1 MTRVSSKTRTPDE
14 PPQDILDKPL
24 REALS
29 ERYLSYA
36 LSTIMHR
43 ALPDVRDGLKPVH
56 RRLLFAMQALKLTPV
71 LPPKKSARVVGDVI
85 GKFHPHG
92 DTAVYE
98 AMVRMAQDFSQRYP
112 LVEGQ
117 GNFGNIDGDNPAAMR
132 YTEARL
138 TEVAQLL
145 LQGID
150 EDAVDFRPTYDGS
163 EVEPVVLPAA
173 FPNLLANGTNG
184 IAVGMATSIPPHN
197 VAELCDALRYLIATP
212 NAGIDKLVSMVPG
225 PDFPTGGTLVES
237 RESIVESYRTGKGS
251 FRLRAKWHRE
261 ELKNGV
267 WQVVVTEIPYQ
278 VQKSRL
284 IEKMAELLLARK
296 LPLLDDV
303 NDESADDVRVVLTPK
318 SRNVDPAVL
327 MESVFRQCDLEVRI
341 SLNMNILDKDS
352 VPRVMDL
359 RDVLRAYLDHRQ
371 DVLVRRSTYQLSQ
384 IEARLEVLSGYLIAF
399 LNLDK
404 VIKIIRTED
413 EPKPVLMKT
422 FSLTDNQAEA
432 ILNMRLRSL
441 RKLEEMQIKGE
452 QKELSDKQAALK
464 KLLKNEELRWQ
475 HIDGEIAELK
485 KKFGKNTP
493 LGARRTKIGD
503 VPADLQVPVEAVI
516 ERENITVVC
525 SAKGWIRA
533 MRGHMAN
540 DATLRGGIKYKEGDE
555 EGFVLNAETTDK
567 ILLFATNGRFYTLG
581 GDKLPPGRGFG
592 EPVRLMIDLPGEAEI
607 IGMVLYAPEQKFVVA
622 SSDGRGFVVKTE
634 DVLAQTKNGKQ
645 VLNVDDGAKAVAFAP
660 VTGDYVAV
668 IGSNRKLLIFPLSEL
683 PEMGRGRGVIL
694 QKYSGGTLSDI
705 KTLTLKQGLIWKSGD
720 RDRTETD
727 LRGYKGERAQA
738 GKMAPNGFNRSNR
751 FS

>member
-1 MTRVSSKTRTPDE
+1 MARTSSKTSTPDE

-43 ALPDVRDGLKPVH
+43 ALPDVRDGMKPVH
-56 RRLLFAMQALKLTPV
+56 RRLLFAMQALKLTPT

-138 TEVAQLL
+138 TEVALLL

-150 EDAVDFRPTYDGS
+150 ENAVDFRPTYDGS
-163 EVEPVVLPAA
+163 ESEPVVLPAA

-197 VAELCDALRYLIATP
+197 VAELCDALRHLIATP
-212 NAGIDKLVSMVPG
+212 NAGIEKLVSMVPG
-225 PDFPTGGTLVES
+225 PDFPTGGELVES
-237 RESIVESYRTGKGS
+237 RESIVESYKTGKGS
-251 FRLRAKWHRE
+251 FRLRAKWHKE
-261 ELKNGV
+261 ELKQGT
-267 WQVVVTEIPYQ
+267 WQIVVTEIPFQ

-284 IEKMAELLLARK
+284 IEKMAELLQARK

-341 SLNMNILDKDS
+341 PLNMNILDKDS

-371 DVLVRRSTYQLSQ
+371 DVLVRRSTYQLQQ

-452 QKELSDKQAALK
+452 QKELAEKQAGLK
-464 KLLKNEELRWQ
+464 KLLKNEDLRWQ
-475 HIDGEIAELK
+475 HIDNELTELK

-493 LGARRTKIGD
+493 LGARRTLIGD
-503 VPADLQVPVEAVI
+503 APPELMIPIESVI

-533 MRGHMAN
+533 MRGHMAQ
-540 DATLRGGIKYKEGDE
+540 DVALRAGIKYKEGDE
-555 EGFVLNAETTDK
+555 EGFLLNAETTDK
-567 ILLFATNGRFYTLG
+567 VFLFASNGRFYTLG

-592 EPVRLMIDLPGEAEI
+592 EPVRLMIDLPNEADI
-607 IGMVLYAPEQKFVVA
+607 IGMALHVPDQKFVVA
-622 SSDGRGFVVKTE
+622 AADGRGFIVKVE
-634 DVLAQTKNGKQ
+634 DVLAQTRNGKQ
-645 VLNVDDGAKAVAFAP
+645 ILNLDDNVKAVAFAP
-660 VTGDYVAV
+660 VVGDTVAV
-668 IGSNRKLLIFPLSEL
+668 IGSNRKLLLFPLGEL
-683 PEMGRGRGVIL
+683 PEMARGRGVIL
-694 QKYSGGTLSDI
+694 QKYSGGQLADVKTFVWKEGLSW
-705 KTLTLKQGLIWKSGD
+705 QSGD
-720 RDRTETD
+720 RTRTETD
-727 LRGYKGERAQA
+727 LRGWKGERAQA
-738 GKMAPNGFNRSNR
+738 GKMVMTGFTRTGR

>member
-1 MTRVSSKTRTPDE
+1 MTRASSKTRTPDE

-43 ALPDVRDGLKPVH
+43 ALPDVRDGMKPVH
-56 RRLLFAMQALKLTPV
+56 RRLMFAMRGLKLEPN

-92 DTAVYE
+92 DSAVYE
-98 AMVRMAQDFSQRYP
+98 AMVRLAQDFSQRYP

-145 LQGID
+145 LEGID
-150 EDAVDFRPTYDGS
+150 EDAVDFRLTYDGS
-163 EVEPVVLPAA
+163 ESEPVVLPAA

-197 VAELCDALRYLIATP
+197 VAELCDALRHLIHTP
-212 NAGIDKLVSMVPG
+212 NAGIEKLVSFVPG
-225 PDFPTGGTLVES
+225 PDFPTGGELVES
-237 RESIVESYRTGKGS
+237 HEAIVEAYKTGKGS
-251 FRLRAKWHRE
+251 FRLRAKWHKE
-261 ELKNGV
+261 ELKQGT
-267 WQVVVTEIPYQ
+267 WQIVVTEIPFQ

-284 IEKMAELLLARK
+284 IEKMAELLQLRK

-327 MESVFRQCDLEVRI
+327 MESVFRQCDLETRI
-341 SLNMNILDKDS
+341 PLNMNVLDKDS
-352 VPRVMDL
+352 VPRVMNL
-359 RDVLRAYLDHRQ
+359 RDVLRAYLEHRM
-371 DVLVRRSTYQLSQ
+371 DVLIRRSTWQLAQ
-384 IEARLEVLSGYLIAF
+384 LEARLEVLSGYLIAF

-413 EPKPVLMKT
+413 EPKPVLIKT
-422 FSLTDNQAEA
+422 FKLTDNQAEA

-452 QKELSDKQAALK
+452 QKMLAEKQAGLK
-464 KLLKNEELRWQ
+464 KLLKNEDARWQ
-475 HIDGEIAELK
+475 SIDGEIAELK
-485 KKFGKNTP
+485 KRFGKNTK
-493 LGARRTKIGD
+493 LGARRTAIGD
-503 VPADLQVPVEAVI
+503 VPPELLVPVEAVI

-533 MRGHMAN
+533 MRGHIAS
-540 DATLRGGIKYKEGDE
+540 DAVQRNAIKYKEGDE

-567 ILLFATNGRFYTLG
+567 ILLFAGNGRFYTLG

-592 EPVRLMIDLPGEAEI
+592 EPVRIMVDLSGDAEI
-607 IGMVLYAPEQKFVVA
+607 LGVCLYVPEQKFVVA
-622 SSDGRGFVVKTE
+622 SSDGRGFIVKSD

-645 VLNVDDGAKAVAFAP
+645 ILNLDGSTKAVAFTA
-660 VTGDYVAV
+660 VTGDHIAV
-668 IGSNRKLLIFPLSEL
+668 IGTNRKLLIFPLAEL
-683 PEMGRGRGVIL
+683 PEMARGRGVIL
-694 QKYSGGTLSDI
+694 QKYSGGQLSDV
-705 KTLTLKQGLIWKSGD
+705 KTLTLKEGLSWKSGD
-720 RDRTETD
+720 HERTESD
-727 LRGYKGERAQA
+727 IRGWKGERAQA
-738 GKMAPNGFNRSNR
+738 GKMAPNGFNRSNK
-751 FS
+751 FA

>member
-1 MTRVSSKTRTPDE
+1 MTRSSSKILPPE
-14 PPQDILDKPL
+14 PPQDIVDKPL
-24 REALS
+24 REALA

-43 ALPDVRDGLKPVH
+43 ALPDVRDGMKPVH
-56 RRLLFAMQALKLTPV
+56 RRLMYAMRMLKLEPN

-98 AMVRMAQDFSQRYP
+98 AMVRLAQDFSQRYP

-138 TEVAQLL
+138 TDVAQLL
-145 LQGID
+145 LEGID

-163 EVEPVVLPAA
+163 ESEPVVLPAA

-197 VAELCDALRYLIATP
+197 VAEMCDALRYLIGTP
-212 NAGIDKLVSMVPG
+212 NAGIEKLVSFMPG
-225 PDFPTGGTLVES
+225 PDFPTGGELVES

-251 FRLRAKWHRE
+251 FRLRAKWHKE
-261 ELKNGV
+261 DLKQGQ
-267 WQVVVTEIPYQ
+267 WQIIVTEIPFQ

-284 IEKMAELLLARK
+284 IEKMAELLQAKK

-303 NDESADDVRVVLTPK
+303 QDESADDVRVVLTPK
-318 SRNVDPAVL
+318 SRNVDPVVL
-327 MESVFRQCDLEVRI
+327 MESVFRQCDLETRI

-359 RDVLRAYLDHRQ
+359 REVLRAYLDHRQ
-371 DVLVRRSTYQLSQ
+371 DVLIRRSSYQLAQ

-413 EPKPVLMKT
+413 EPKPVLMKA
-422 FSLTDNQAEA
+422 FHLTDNQAEA

-452 QKELSDKQAALK
+452 QKELAEKQAGLK
-464 KLLKNEELRWQ
+464 KLLKNEDLRWQ
-475 HIDGEIAELK
+475 HIDAEIAELK
-485 KKFGKNTP
+485 KKFGKNTK
-493 LGARRTKIGD
+493 LGARRTIIGD
-503 VPADLQVPVEAVI
+503 APADVMIPIESVI

-525 SAKGWIRA
+525 SDKGWIRA
-533 MRGHMAN
+533 MKGHMENESAQR
-540 DATLRGGIKYKEGDE
+540 AGIKYKEGDE
-555 EGFVLNAETTDK
+555 ERFILNAETTDK
-567 ILLFATNGRFYTLG
+567 ILLFASNGRFYTLS

-592 EPVRLMIDLPGEAEI
+592 EPVRLMIDLPNEADI
-607 IGMVLYAPEQKFVVA
+607 IGMVLYAADQKFVVA
-622 SSDGRGFVVKTE
+622 SSDGRGFIVKAE

-645 VLNVDDGAKAVAFAP
+645 ILNLDDSTKAVAFAP
-660 VTGDYVAV
+660 VTGDTIAV
-668 IGSNRKLLIFPLSEL
+668 IGTNRKLLLFPVSEL
-683 PEMGRGRGVIL
+683 PEMARGRGVIL
-694 QKYSGGTLSDI
+694 QKYSGGQLSDV
-705 KTLTLKQGLIWKSGD
+705 KTFVWKEGITWRSGEKT
-720 RDRTETD
+720 RTETD
-727 LRGYKGERAQA
+727 IRGWKGERAQA

-751 FS
+751 F